1 MRSRAFRP
9 IAVLLSVLLLAS
21 SPVHAG
27 PVVIRDVIQI
37 IGSYQNPPDLRLRL
51 AGATETSGSTDGT
64 RGTSKTAPQT
74 SDSLLSA
81 IIVTPQDP
89 VVVVAQGDVEGTICD
104 CGDVT
109 VAPGG
114 FPKWPL
120 LFLAAVPLFFIGHD
134 DDCEDCDRV
143 TPVTPLPTPNPS
155 PSINPLIPPA
165 IPEPSSLLLLG
176 TGLAAFG
183 AGLRRRYQKAKLS
196 AQVESTEEG

>member
-1 MRSRAFRP
+1 
-9 IAVLLSVLLLAS
+9 
-21 SPVHAG
+21 
-27 PVVIRDVIQI
+27 
-37 IGSYQNPPDLRLRL
+37 
-51 AGATETSGSTDGT
+51 
-64 RGTSKTAPQT
+64 
-74 SDSLLSA
+74 
-81 IIVTPQDP
+81 
-89 VVVVAQGDVEGTICD
+89 
-104 CGDVT
+104 VT

-143 TPVTPLPTPNPS
+143 NPTPSPTPNPS

-165 IPEPSSLLLLG
+165 VPEPSSLLLLG

>member
-51 AGATETSGSTDGT
+51 AGSGSTAGT
-64 RGTSKTAPQT
+64 DGTSKTAASSSAPQT

-81 IIVTPQDP
+81 IAVTPQDP
-89 VVVVAQGDVEGTICD
+89 VVVVAPGDVEGTICD
-104 CGDVT
+104 CGAVT
-109 VAPGG
+109 VAAGG
-114 FPKWPL
+114 IPKWPL
-120 LFLAAVPLFFIGHD
+120 LFLAAIPLFFIDGD
-134 DDCEDCDRV
+134 DDCDDCDKV
-143 TPVTPLPTPNPS
+143 TPTPTPTPNPT
-155 PSINPLIPPA
+155 PTPTPQVPV
-165 IPEPSSLLLLG
+165 PEPGSLLLLG
-176 TGLAAFG
+176 SGLAAFG